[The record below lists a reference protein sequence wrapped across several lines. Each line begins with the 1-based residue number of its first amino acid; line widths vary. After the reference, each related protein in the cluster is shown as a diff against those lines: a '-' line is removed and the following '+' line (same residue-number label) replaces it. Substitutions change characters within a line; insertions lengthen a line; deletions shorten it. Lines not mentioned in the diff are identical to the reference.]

1 MMAKAGDFVYVDRSV
16 FVASP
21 QRSGELV
28 KCEVLEDSGHSQT
41 YVTKA
46 DGSGGSPL
54 YVRNKEL
61 REVSDE
67 R

>member
-1 MMAKAGDFVYVDRSV
+1 MAKAGDFVYVDHSV

-21 QRSGELV
+21 QRSGKVV
-28 KCEVLEDSGHSQT
+28 KCEVMRASGPSQT
-41 YVTKA
+41 YLTKT
-46 DGSGGSPL
+46 DGSGSPM
-54 YVRNKEL
+54 YVFNKEL

>member
-1 MMAKAGDFVYVDRSV
+1 MARTGDFVYVDRSV
-16 FVASP
+16 FVSSP

-46 DGSGGSPL
+46 DGSGGSPM
-54 YVRNKEL
+54 YVFNKEL
-61 REVSDE
+61 REVRDGI
-67 R
+67 

>member
-1 MMAKAGDFVYVDRSV
+1 MAKTGDFVYVDRSV

-46 DGSGGSPL
+46 DSSGTPM
-54 YVRNKEL
+54 YVFNKEL
-61 REVSDE
+61 REVRDG
-67 R
+67 